1 MKETELTPSIEL
13 FLQQQDPIVMQ
24 VFAIYKNNTT
34 LSPLFLTR
42 DETLHLSSL
51 YSKQLVKLLDK
62 NKNKMAASVGSIE
75 QLYFNKD
82 TFITEDHL
90 LDNKGLPSINYL
102 LIELKKENQKI
113 VLLKKVT
120 HKQLIEG
127 RQHAIA
133 ASFSH
138 LIKQRNVLD
147 LTPKIQ
153 AISIDNHT
161 FIA

>member
-1 MKETELTPSIEL
+1 MKEKELTQLIEL

-24 VFAIYKNNTT
+24 VFAIYNNNSTV
-34 LSPLFLTR
+34 SPLFLTR
-42 DETLHLSSL
+42 DETLHLSTL
-51 YSKQLVKLLDK
+51 YSNQLSKLLDK
-62 NKNKMAASVGSIE
+62 NKNKMAASLGSIE
-75 QLYFNKD
+75 QLYFKKD
-82 TFITEDHL
+82 TFITEDHT

-102 LIELKKENQKI
+102 LIELKKENHKI
-113 VLLKKVT
+113 LLLKKVT

-127 RQHAIA
+127 RQHSISS
-133 ASFSH
+133 SFSN